1 MCSREGQAVPWRL
14 VGPLMVYISGGISVG
29 DAMITCRGVQT
40 LPCGQLHHI
49 RQERVDL
56 QARGS
61 LFWYRCPAISARS
74 FSLAEHM
81 QVASVHLLSM
91 LVSMYGVFYRLP
103 P

>member
-1 MCSREGQAVPWRL
+1 MCSQEGQAVPWRL

-40 LPCGQLHHI
+40 LPCGQLYHI
-49 RQERVDL
+49 RQERVNL

-61 LFWYRCPAISARS
+61 FFWYRCTKFLAHRAYAICISA
-74 FSLAEHM
+74 
-81 QVASVHLLSM
+81 
-91 LVSMYGVFYRLP
+91 P